1 MSDQRKGSTSYLP
14 IYSYREAI
22 LQSVREHSTTIIVG
36 ETGCGKSTQLPQY
49 IADYYL
55 TCPNHNDLDCGND
68 DDSDFKNKD
77 IGKGENNN
85 NNNNNMNNM
94 NKNKKRTHSDSFYPD
109 SSRQGRK
116 KNLVVCTQPRRVAA
130 VTIAQKVATERKK
143 QSLFLKPIFL
153 FTIIVV
159 VFLLCLM

>member
-85 NNNNNMNNM
+85 NNNNMNNM